1 MKKTTIILILV
12 LAFFISACD
21 DNSVNSD
28 SQKKGFK
35 TSVILREYR
44 SELLNLLF
52 PELKTELNAIQIMQV
67 NEPLSVQSLSNI
79 NITSVYGLSYFSNNE
94 KTAKVDYSKMN
105 GEKLDFESG
114 IYPEGYRKWWSIVE
128 ADEYHN
134 RDIKFEFKQDD
145 RIVYDTLKMPNSF
158 DPVTSNI
165 DTNDIANGITIN
177 WQPSDISNG
186 KVVVQPTYIIDLGSK
201 YQTEYGDSFS
211 INDTGTYRFSYSF
224 LIDTLGIDS
233 EADFFSV
240 RFHRGT
246 INQSKYQNET
256 KSLATIVWAMK
267 EVRINLK

>member
-1 MKKTTIILILV
+1 MKKSTIILIF
-12 LAFFISACD
+12 AFALFISACD
-21 DNSVNSD
+21 DNSVSSD
-28 SQKKGFK
+28 SPEKGFK
-35 TSVILREYR
+35 TSVILGEYP

-52 PELKTELNAIQIMQV
+52 PELKAELNALQIMEV
-67 NEPLSVQSLSNI
+67 DEPLSDQSLSNI
-79 NITSVYGLSYFSNNE
+79 NITSVSGRSYFSDDE

-114 IYPEGYRKWWSIVE
+114 VYPEGYRKWWSNVE

-134 RDIKFEFKQDD
+134 RNIKFEFKQDN
-145 RIVYDTLKMPNSF
+145 RIIYDTLKMANSF
-158 DPVTSNI
+158 EPVTTNI
-165 DTNDIANGITIN
+165 DTNNIANGITIN

-201 YQTEYGDSFS
+201 YKTEYGDSFT

-240 RFHRGT
+240 RFHRGS

-256 KSLATIVWAMK
+256 KNLATIVWTMK